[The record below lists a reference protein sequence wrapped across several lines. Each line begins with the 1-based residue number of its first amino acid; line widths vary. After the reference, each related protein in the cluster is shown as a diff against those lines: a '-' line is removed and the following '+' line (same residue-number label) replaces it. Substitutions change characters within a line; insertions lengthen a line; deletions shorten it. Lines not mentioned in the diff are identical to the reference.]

1 MRSRYVLV
9 AIFLI
14 SFCSFSNFFSRCRR
28 CASVRIKL
36 SGADDED
43 EDDDEEE
50 ATGGFP
56 AALCCVVVVGTGFL
70 TLLLDDDDDE
80 PFNFNL
86 PPITVALF
94 ATGFELL
101 LMLG

>member
-36 SGADDED
+36 SGTDDDE
-43 EDDDEEE
+43 EDEEE

-56 AALCCVVVVGTGFL
+56 AALCCAVVVGTGFL
-70 TLLLDDDDDE
+70 TLLLDDDDDDE